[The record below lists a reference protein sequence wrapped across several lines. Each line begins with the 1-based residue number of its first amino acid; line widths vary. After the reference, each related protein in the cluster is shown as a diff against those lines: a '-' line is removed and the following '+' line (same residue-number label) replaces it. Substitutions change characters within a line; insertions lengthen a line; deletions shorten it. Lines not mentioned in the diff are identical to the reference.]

1 MKKEFERNK
10 EKEFERN
17 KEGEKDEGM
26 DGEIDIPVVVYYQGG
41 SS

>member
-1 MKKEFERNK
+1 MKKLVQNK

-26 DGEIDIPVVVYYQGG
+26 DREIDIPVVVYYQGG